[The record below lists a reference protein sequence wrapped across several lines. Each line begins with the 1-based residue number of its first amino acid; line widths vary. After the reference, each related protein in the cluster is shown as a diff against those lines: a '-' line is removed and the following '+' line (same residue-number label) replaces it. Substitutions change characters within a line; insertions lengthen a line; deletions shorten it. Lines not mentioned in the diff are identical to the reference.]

1 MRFER
6 RGDGRTRLADLH
18 QTAPCRCLLPA
29 SEDWPT
35 AVFAATCGGLTGGD
49 AVRFDFSVGAGA
61 AARATT
67 QAAERLYRAR
77 VGDAPA
83 RIESRVVL
91 GEGASA
97 EWLPQETIV
106 FDGARLQRRT
116 VFELADGADLLACE
130 LRVLGRAAHGEVFE
144 EGFLSDRI
152 EVWREGALL
161 WVDAL
166 RLGHPSH
173 NSPEAR
179 SVVRGP
185 ATPNATLG
193 PGSSLRN
200 VREVNKGAR
209 DKNSTASPE
218 AQSAVWGLPE
228 PGSDGDP
235 GSPRR
240 AVRES
245 SDIQRALASP
255 AGFGG
260 HPAIATV
267 FHSAPDAQ
275 DRLSEAREI
284 LASAPGTT
292 VRSAATT
299 LDGLLLARFL
309 APDAFTLRRNVAH
322 FVTGF
327 RTALGRAPVMPRFW
341 SL

>member
-1 MRFER
+1 MYADPLPSSLRRAPASVGTGASRPLQRSVGRASVRFER

-18 QTAPCRCLLPA
+18 QAAPCRCLLPA

-49 AVRFDFSVGAGA
+49 AVRFDFEVGAGA

-77 VGDAPA
+77 ADDAPA

-106 FDGARLQRRT
+106 FDGARLERRT
-116 VFELADGADLLACE
+116 VFELAEGADLLACE
-130 LRVLGRAAHGEVFE
+130 LRVLGRAAHGEVFR

-152 EVWREGALL
+152 EVWREGALV

-166 RLGHPSH
+166 RLGHQQA
-173 NSPEAR
+173 NSAEAQR
-179 SVVRGP
+179 AIRGP
-185 ATPNATLG
+185 EMPRTTMG
-193 PGSSLRN
+193 PGSPQ
-200 VREVNKGAR
+200 G
-209 DKNSTASPE
+209 
-218 AQSAVWGLPE
+218 G
-228 PGSDGDP
+228 
-235 GSPRR
+235 
-240 AVRES
+240 VRES
-245 SDIQRALASP
+245 CDIRRALASP

-267 FHSAPDAQ
+267 FHAAGDAQ
-275 DRLSEAREI
+275 DRLSEARAI
-284 LASAPGTT
+284 LEHAPEAS
-292 VRSAATT
+292 VRCAATT
-299 LDGLLLARFL
+299 LDSLLIARFL
-309 APDAFTLRRNVAH
+309 ALDAFTLRRSVAR

-327 RTALGRAPVMPRFW
+327 RATLGRAPVMPRFW

>member
-18 QTAPCRCLLPA
+18 QAAPCRCLLPA

-49 AVRFDFSVGAGA
+49 SVRFDFEVGAGA

-77 VGDAPA
+77 AGDAPA

-106 FDGARLQRRT
+106 YDGARLKRQT

-130 LRVLGRAAHGEVFE
+130 LRVLGRAAYGEVVRA
-144 EGFLSDRI
+144 GCLSDRI
-152 EVWREGALL
+152 AVWRKGALV

-166 RLGHPSH
+166 RLG
-173 NSPEAR
+173 ED
-179 SVVRGP
+179 SV
-185 ATPNATLG
+185 
-193 PGSSLRN
+193 
-200 VREVNKGAR
+200 
-209 DKNSTASPE
+209 AS
-218 AQSAVWGLPE
+218 
-228 PGSDGDP
+228 
-235 GSPRR
+235 
-240 AVRES
+240 
-245 SDIQRALASP
+245 ALASP
-255 AGFGG
+255 VGFGG

-267 FHSAPDAQ
+267 FYAAGDAEE
-275 DRLSEAREI
+275 RLGEARAI
-284 LASAPGTT
+284 LDGG
-292 VRSAATT
+292 AATT
-299 LDGLLLARFL
+299 AHTAATAFDGLLLARFL
-309 APDAFTLRRNVAH
+309 APDAFALRRSVAH
-322 FVTGF
+322 FITGF
-327 RTALGRAPVMPRFW
+327 RAALGRAPVMPRFW